1 VVISVLLVNN
11 TRLLREALSHSLA
24 REPGMEVVGEADDI
38 EAAIER
44 ARVLAPDVLVFDVGP
59 HGLHEVETAR
69 RLMRL
74 YGVKAKIVVLLAHA
88 NRRVVVELSR
98 AGAIAQVS
106 KSSAAS
112 ELVRAI
118 RAAAASQSYM
128 CPEIASS
135 LMLTLHDRPRARLS
149 SREREVLRLIAEGE
163 RSPAIAE
170 RLKITVG
177 TVEVHRRNIMG
188 KVGLRTIAELTRYAV
203 REGLILP

>member
-1 VVISVLLVNN
+1 
-11 TRLLREALSHSLA
+11 
-24 REPGMEVVGEADDI
+24 
-38 EAAIER
+38 
-44 ARVLAPDVLVFDVGP
+44 
-59 HGLHEVETAR
+59 
-69 RLMRL
+69 
-74 YGVKAKIVVLLAHA
+74 
-88 NRRVVVELSR
+88 
-98 AGAIAQVS
+98 
-106 KSSAAS
+106 
-112 ELVRAI
+112 
-118 RAAAASQSYM
+118 M